1 MQAFF
6 RVLFSDFGNW
16 NWRRDMAHIST
27 PTLVIHGTEN
37 TILPA
42 ASQDWAAT
50 LQNARLLVMNGVG
63 HFPWLDAP
71 DRFFAATD
79 QFLQG
84 HWPMGVESARTL
96 A

>member
-1 MQAFF
+1 
-6 RVLFSDFGNW
+6 
-16 NWRRDMAHIST
+16 MAEIE
-27 PTLVIHGTEN
+27 TEREQ
-37 TILPA
+37 LAADGAWA

-50 LQNARLLVMNGVG
+50 LQNARLLVMDGVG

-84 HWPMGVESARTL
+84 HWPMGVESART
-96 A
+96 AA